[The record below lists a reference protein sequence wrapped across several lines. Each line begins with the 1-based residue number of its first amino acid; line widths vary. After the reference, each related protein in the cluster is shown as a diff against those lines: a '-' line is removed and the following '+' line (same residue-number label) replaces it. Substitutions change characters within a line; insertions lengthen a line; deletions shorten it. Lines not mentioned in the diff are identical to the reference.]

1 MPTVLLID
9 ASLSMCRPVE
19 LADRPEPMQLRHLA
33 ADGLNHLLQYMAI
46 HCKLEFCSIVVFSSL
61 WEVVEPFTRDFDAL
75 RERLSRLQFYDRTA
89 FEAGIEGAKQA
100 VLHEWGVTCSCQVI
114 LVTDGNVPRT
124 QPIFTAPLFPF
135 PCKLHVVPL
144 CQPNTNQIRSALPFY
159 QRLIDATGAG
169 GVVVPEGSLTLKS
182 VQRAFVS
189 IGESSYVSWQ
199 GRLTCGHL
207 SSHVTLCP
215 PPEPQPRRGPDAEA
229 DQPPVRMTEQISI
242 VGFMNIGDVAHPATV
257 SRHLVLPIPAPKTY
271 DTSDS
276 SGGIVGG
283 IDSQENSSSL
293 PSIGEIK
300 AEPAVTSDS
309 GDGVCSNVG
318 SATGDENDGK
328 QASFCVLLHGS
339 LKVES
344 MVAIAR
350 IGPSWYGMLYS
361 WADSKKKSNLML
373 STFEPGENSV
383 PWWCAF
389 KNLGSANL
397 NGIPSTWEKLKL
409 PLKPL
414 EKPSYSQNSVVWIRT
429 TGLQADIQKILRHAR
444 KLPEKIHNFYKE
456 LNRVRRAAIS
466 YGFTDLLEALSSI
479 LERECTLLPGTAHP
493 DAALQLSHAAN
504 QLKPP
509 ANGSGPLPDADVPIA
524 PLRTKY
530 FQNMSE

>member
-46 HCKLEFCSIVVFSSL
+46 HCKLEFCSI
-61 WEVVEPFTRDFDAL
+61 
-75 RERLSRLQFYDRTA
+75 
-89 FEAGIEGAKQA
+89 
-100 VLHEWGVTCSCQVI
+100 
-114 LVTDGNVPRT
+114 
-124 QPIFTAPLFPF
+124 
-135 PCKLHVVPL
+135 
-144 CQPNTNQIRSALPFY
+144 
-159 QRLIDATGAG
+159 
-169 GVVVPEGSLTLKS
+169 
-182 VQRAFVS
+182 AFVS

>member
-1 MPTVLLID
+1 
-9 ASLSMCRPVE
+9 
-19 LADRPEPMQLRHLA
+19 
-33 ADGLNHLLQYMAI
+33 
-46 HCKLEFCSIVVFSSL
+46 
-61 WEVVEPFTRDFDAL
+61 
-75 RERLSRLQFYDRTA
+75 
-89 FEAGIEGAKQA
+89 
-100 VLHEWGVTCSCQVI
+100 VI
-114 LVTDGNVPRT
+114 LVTDGSVPRHT
-124 QPIFTAPLFPF
+124 PAFTAPVFPF
-135 PCKLHVVPL
+135 PCKLHIVPL
-144 CQPNTNQIRSALPFY
+144 CPSQSNQLRNALPFY
-159 QRLIDATGAG
+159 QRLIDATGVG
-169 GVVVPEGSLTLKS
+169 SVVIPEGPLSLKS

-215 PPEPQPRRGPDAEA
+215 PPEPQPRRDPDADG
-229 DQPPVRMTEQISI
+229 DQSPVRMSEQISI
-242 VGFMNIGDVAHPATV
+242 IGFMNIADVAHPATV
-257 SRHLVLPIPAPKTY
+257 SRHLVLPIPAPKN
-271 DTSDS
+271 SDVPDPNGS
-276 SGGIVGG
+276 VVGG
-283 IDSQENSSSL
+283 GDSQENSSSL
-293 PSIGEIK
+293 SSVSEAK
-300 AEPAVTSDS
+300 TEPMVTSD
-309 GDGVCSNVG
+309 GDCVV
-318 SATGDENDGK
+318 ATGSTPGEEDDGK

-344 MVAIAR
+344 MVAIAK

-373 STFEPGENSV
+373 STFEPGDHSV
-383 PWWCAF
+383 PWWCPF
-389 KNLGSANL
+389 NQLGSVTLYGAP
-397 NGIPSTWEKLKL
+397 PSWEKLKL
-409 PLKPL
+409 PLKPP

-493 DAALQLSHAAN
+493 DAALQLSHAAS

-509 ANGSGPLPDADVPIA
+509 APGTGPLPDADVPIA

-530 FQNMSE
+530 FQNMTE